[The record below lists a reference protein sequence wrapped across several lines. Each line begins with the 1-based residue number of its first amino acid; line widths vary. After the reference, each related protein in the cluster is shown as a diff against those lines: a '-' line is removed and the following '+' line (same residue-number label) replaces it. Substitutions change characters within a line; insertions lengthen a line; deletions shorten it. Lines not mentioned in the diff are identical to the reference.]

1 MRPYDTNACGL
12 KLLVYAA
19 LRYSRLRIS
28 AIGCTSVCGLLLLTL
43 GTPLA
48 LQPHAALLLALHT
61 RAVAIGREL
70 TPQVLG
76 D

>member
-1 MRPYDTNACGL
+1 MF
-12 KLLVYAA
+12 
-19 LRYSRLRIS
+19 
-28 AIGCTSVCGLLLLTL
+28 CTSVCSLKLLTL
-43 GTPLA
+43 GTLA
-48 LQPHAALLLALHT
+48 LQPDATLLLALHS